1 MASTLAYRDSVS
13 CKMKHRAQ
21 AINPYPAKYCFSQ
34 VQKTGN
40 QLSHCGLLNV
50 GYLIALLGDSLLQN
64 IIGNIFAQGYN
75 SSSGLVADLGGGYA
89 VQSLQ
94 CLFGVHLAVFAHHA
108 FNFQCLFH
116 GFRLLF
122 GC

>member
-1 MASTLAYRDSVS
+1 MASALAYRDSVS

-21 AINPYPAKYCFSQ
+21 AINYPHS
-34 VQKTGN
+34 
-40 QLSHCGLLNV
+40 GLLNV

-75 SSSGLVADLGGGYA
+75 SSPGLVADLGGGYA

-94 CLFGVHLAVFAHHA
+94 CLFGVHLAVSAHHA

-116 GFRLLF
+116 GFHLLF